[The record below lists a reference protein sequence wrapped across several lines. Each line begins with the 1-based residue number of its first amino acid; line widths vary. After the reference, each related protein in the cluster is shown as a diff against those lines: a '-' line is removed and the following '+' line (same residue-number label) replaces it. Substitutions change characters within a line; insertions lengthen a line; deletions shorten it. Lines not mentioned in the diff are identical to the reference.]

1 MVLRLLDTSRHFK
14 TFKLNKTKKSV
25 TLKMKKSARIVKDLE
40 KMKDKFELLRPH
52 PYCCSLKII
61 HLITSGM
68 GKTLQTASR
77 CQDHKPMPA
86 KMFQREK
93 LSNSI
98 IGTNRTI

>member
-1 MVLRLLDTSRHFK
+1 
-14 TFKLNKTKKSV
+14 
-25 TLKMKKSARIVKDLE
+25 MKGI
-40 KMKDKFELLRPH
+40 MKDKFELLRPH

-68 GKTLQTASR
+68 GKKLQTASR